1 MPLAGSFYWNN
12 DDDYNE
18 YAHFIG
24 PVMEMNSFSWTY
36 YNDYLYINFF
46 GDDVDYYYDS
56 DRFDGD
62 YGSAGFDFWNPL
74 LTTAEPNGYG
84 YTAGSLVSPIAVL
97 KLRDGYFYT
106 EDYDDGYETELY
118 LTDNQDLL
126 ILSDTDSL
134 EFEFCYDGYFYEG
147 AGAHW
152 VVATNNYLSGD
163 DTDSTM
169 YLAHR

>member
-24 PVMEMNSFSWTY
+24 PVMEMDSFSWTY

-134 EFEFCYDGYFYEG
+134 EFEF
-147 AGAHW
+147 AMT
-152 VVATNNYLSGD
+152 AT
-163 DTDSTM
+163 STKER
-169 YLAHR
+169 ARTGWSRPTIT